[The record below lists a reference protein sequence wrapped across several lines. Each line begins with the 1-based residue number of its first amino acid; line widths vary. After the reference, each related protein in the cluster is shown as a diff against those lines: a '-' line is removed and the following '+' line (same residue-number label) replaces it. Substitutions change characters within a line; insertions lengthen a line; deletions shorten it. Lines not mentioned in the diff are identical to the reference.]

1 MNLLVI
7 FFVCYFFVSICV
19 NVFIISTNSNNANNN
34 DAKDKNIIDTL
45 QKLSPDDLNDFL
57 KYYGEH
63 QSDYSEKH
71 GTQPSDQQLNATTGT
86 GTGTLSPETIEQV
99 LKSISGQ
106 NNEINHNIATT
117 TTGEAAVAGNTAGAS
132 NWGNV
137 TDMDFQGL
145 LNSVKELVKGK
156 GMVPGMEPGMESN
169 KMNTGNATNQNAQ
182 NAQTSQGTEGQ
193 LETEKSGTNNA
204 GLSSKVEE
212 LLKHWNLAG
221 NGINNN
227 AKNDNHPNILD
238 HISNVLHHIQNN
250 KNGGTGAGTGDG
262 KKNNKQWL
270 NNFEHLLSQFMNM
283 NDQKKKGFQL
293 DKAIHQAPLSTKGSL
308 LMETEG
314 HSGNYYH
321 EINNKDG
328 TGIGSKSEGWGHI
341 NSGTINE
348 NNEKLKSY
356 FGSLG
361 KNYHPYSY
369 ERKILNELSQD
380 EDIKRK
386 YNLSEEF
393 EKKLLEHFEKGDIN
407 TDIDEDYLE
416 RDEAQEEKEKRKIE
430 EAFEDINEQDDND
443 SIEQGSISN
452 RLLRKSQMGKN
463 LLFKSMFDT
472 ADTSLNECNCGN
484 KVKNCLLYFMDLS
497 NMEYILQSLEINVKG
512 LVDQYAEAL
521 SERQEFLKGKKERHS
536 DSFLLPLP
544 PVGKHSNVKDI
555 SSYVLR
561 VPKVLFLT
569 TRKSFTSSFD
579 RYFYN
584 LYNIMESQLKW
595 KTFLWGYGFKYY
607 PIIYPKNLHTLLHTH
622 VHQLGRQPFDL
633 VFVHESFVSNY
644 YNHYFFTKNMPKITT
659 LVYITDG
666 WDSNVKKKFLNLFP
680 SIMFQNQVNIF
691 EFNPLNSLNIEQE
704 KNKLSNSLWNKV
716 SNTGIHD
723 VITNKHKRKNEPYGF
738 FEDSNKMRTNTPN
751 TELENTLWAYLP
763 HGVNH
768 CCSTNY
774 DQQFEIFEGNGNE
787 AIDGVLTNTNSE
799 EGYQHQNPYMD
810 DEEEEEENETE
821 KHNSRYTANR
831 KKNERT
837 ALINHNKK
845 YEVTYILLDLFL
857 QKCAYMNEVSFKDE
871 TRDIDVLF
879 LYNTSTKPNDFIV
892 QKIMDNIYN
901 KHMNQFKNPIKKYVI
916 DAYFWKIWG
925 LQTTHQL
932 IKNKIYEYNNML
944 HRSKVCVISSKFA
957 GTLNRMVVDA
967 LFNGCVVITDK
978 SHNKNL
984 NKYLVPVQ
992 IPFEY
997 YEITDLIYNKQ
1008 NLETLSRDLIS
1019 LIKKTL
1025 NEINSGERNS
1035 LRTEAYKTILSTYT
1049 YTGIILNWIIPTF
1062 YFYLNREKYE
1072 LTNNYF
1078 VLPHYFEKIITKSLK
1093 TTSAKREKIIASIDI
1108 SLQEDF
1114 IMNNNEVFV
1123 WGLIWVFI
1131 FSVILLYILRNS
1143 SFLQWFFTR
1152 RKQAYR

>member
-1 MNLLVI
+1 M
-7 FFVCYFFVSICV
+7 
-19 NVFIISTNSNNANNN
+19 
-34 DAKDKNIIDTL
+34 KDKNITDAL
-45 QKLSPDDLNDFL
+45 HNLSPDELGDFL
-57 KYYGEH
+57 KYYEEH
-63 QSDYSEKH
+63 QNDNSEKN
-71 GTQPSDQQLNATTGT
+71 GTQSSDQQLNATAGAGT
-86 GTGTLSPETIEQV
+86 GIGTEALSPETIKQV
-99 LKSISGQ
+99 LKSLSGQ
-106 NNEINHNIATT
+106 NNEINQNLATT
-117 TTGEAAVAGNTAGAS
+117 TGGADVAGNTARTS
-132 NWGNV
+132 NWTNG
-137 TDMDFQGL
+137 TDMNFKNVLDSL
-145 LNSVKELVKGK
+145 KEKDEGK
-156 GMVPGMEPGMESN
+156 GMGMGMEQN
-169 KMNTGNATNQNAQ
+169 KMNTGNTTNQNAQNVQ
-182 NAQTSQGTEGQ
+182 NAQTSQGTGGQ
-193 LETEKSGTNNA
+193 LGTETAGTNKG
-204 GLSSKVEE
+204 GLSSKIEE
-212 LLKHWNLAG
+212 LLKQWHIPDI
-221 NGINNN
+221 GINNN
-227 AKNDNHPNILD
+227 AKDGNQSHILD
-238 HISNVLHHIQNN
+238 QITSMLHQIQNS
-250 KNGGTGAGTGDG
+250 KNSRAGGGTVTGTGATTGDG

-270 NNFEHLLSQFMNM
+270 SNFEHLLNQFIHM

-293 DKAIHQAPLSTKGSL
+293 DKTINQPPLSTKGSL
-308 LMETEG
+308 LMESEG
-314 HSGNYYH
+314 YTGNYYH
-321 EINNKDG
+321 ERSNKDG
-328 TGIGSKSEGWGHI
+328 SGVGIGVGTGSEGWGHV
-341 NSGTINE
+341 NSGIANE

-361 KNYHPYSY
+361 KSYHPYSY

-393 EKKLLEHFEKGDIN
+393 ERKILEHFEKGDMN
-407 TDIDEDYLE
+407 TDSDEDYEE
-416 RDEAQEEKEKRKIE
+416 RSEVQEEEKRKIE

-463 LLFKSMFDT
+463 LLFKNMFDT
-472 ADTSLNECNCGN
+472 SDTSLNECNCGN

-512 LVDQYAEAL
+512 LVDKYTEAL
-521 SERQEFLKGKKERHS
+521 VERQEFLKGKKERRS
-536 DSFLLPLP
+536 ESFLLPLP
-544 PVGKHSNVKDI
+544 PVGKHSNAKDI

-579 RYFYN
+579 RYFYH

-607 PIIYPKNLHTLLHTH
+607 PIIYPKNLHALLHTH
-622 VHQLGRQPFDL
+622 VHQLGKQPFDL

-659 LVYITDG
+659 LLYITDG
-666 WDSNVKKKFLNLFP
+666 WDSTVKKKFLSLFP

-691 EFNPLNSLNIEQE
+691 EFNPLSSLNIEQE
-704 KNKLSNSLWNKV
+704 KTKLSNSLWNKV
-716 SNTGIHD
+716 SNAGIHD
-723 VITNKHKRKNEPYGF
+723 VITNKHKKKSEPFGL
-738 FEDSNKMRTNTPN
+738 FEDSNKTQGTNALN
-751 TELENTLWAYLP
+751 TEIENTLWAYLP

-768 CCSTNY
+768 CCATHY
-774 DQQFEIFEGNGNE
+774 DRQFEILEGNE
-787 AIDGVLTNTNSE
+787 DGAVNGVITNTHSE
-799 EGYQHQNPYMD
+799 EAYHHQNPYMD
-810 DEEEEEENETE
+810 DEEEEEDETE
-821 KHNSRYTANR
+821 NQDAGYAYNG
-831 KKNERT
+831 KKNENT

-845 YEVTYILLDLFL
+845 YESTYILLDLFL
-857 QKCAYMNEVSFKDE
+857 QNCAYMNEVSFNDE

-879 LYNTSTKPNDFIV
+879 IYNTSTKSNDFIV

-901 KHMNQFKNPIKKYVI
+901 KHMNQFKTPIKKYVV
-916 DAYFWKIWG
+916 DTYFWKIWG

-957 GTLNRMVVDA
+957 GTLNRMVIDA

-984 NKYLVPVQ
+984 NKYLAPVQ

-1008 NLETLSRDLIS
+1008 NLETLSRDLIA

-1025 NEINSGERNS
+1025 NEVNSGERNA
-1035 LRTEAYKTILSTYT
+1035 LRIEAYKTILSTYT
-1049 YTGIILNWIIPTF
+1049 YTGIVLNWIIPTF

-1093 TTSAKREKIIASIDI
+1093 ATSAKREKIIANIDI

-1131 FSVILLYILRNS
+1131 FSIILLYILRNS
-1143 SFLQWFFTR
+1143 SFLEWFFTR
-1152 RKQAYR
+1152 RKEAYR